1 MLFWFSCNVNNICD
15 TLPSE
20 RKDTPI
26 RKGQEQQRWLLLFLM
41 KPQGHNCTCRGVCG
55 QQTHGEERDR
65 HRRRFDG
72 HHVFFCDSELSCCL
86 SSGGVQEGCGVVS
99 VAALFYKPHR
109 RKKLSHC
116 QGSWNLHKAT
126 EFPQRKTVED
136 AKSVHRTV
144 NKSLIIYVIV
154 V

>member
-1 MLFWFSCNVNNICD
+1 MLFWFSCNLNNICD
-15 TLPSE
+15 TLPGE
-20 RKDTPI
+20 RKDKLI
-26 RKGQEQQRWLLLFLM
+26 RNGQEQRRWLLPFLM
-41 KPQGHNCTCRGVCG
+41 KPQGHKCTCRGVCG

-65 HRRRFDG
+65 HRRLFDG

-86 SSGGVQEGCGVVS
+86 SSGGVQEGCGLC

-116 QGSWNLHKAT
+116 QTSRNFHKAT
-126 EFPQRKTVED
+126 EFPQRKTEED
-136 AKSVHRTV
+136 AKIVHRTV
-144 NKSLIIYVIV
+144 NKSLIKYVIV